1 MFLMCSRLVFKGF
14 NVFLAA
20 VGQPVKKKNV
30 PLGFRWSAADAEPE

>member
-30 PLGFRWSAADAEPE
+30 PLGAQCFAADAGPE